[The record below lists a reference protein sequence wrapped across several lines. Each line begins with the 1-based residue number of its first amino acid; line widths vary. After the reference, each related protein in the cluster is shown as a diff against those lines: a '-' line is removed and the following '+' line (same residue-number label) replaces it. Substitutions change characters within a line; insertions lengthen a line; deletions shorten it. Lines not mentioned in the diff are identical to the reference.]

1 MTRRGK
7 KEEIKRK
14 GRKKKEMKKKKREI
28 DYETE
33 LNYLYM

>member
-1 MTRRGK
+1 MTRSGK
-7 KEEIKRK
+7 KEEIKSK